1 MADKMMHGCYCCYFN
16 EELVMWMF
24 CGDQVDEYMEQL
36 DNNKIPKL
44 SSVGRKY
51 HDTQVVVQ
59 LPRQDLSADCCRHLK
74 TDSQQTSFDE
84 FCRSRNTDA
93 LGIGRVIASTP
104 NTTVRVHVFACCL

>member
-1 MADKMMHGCYCCYFN
+1 
-16 EELVMWMF
+16 
-24 CGDQVDEYMEQL
+24 MEQL

-51 HDTQVVVQ
+51 HDTQVIAQ

-74 TDSQQTSFDE
+74 TDSQRESFDE

-93 LGIGRVIASTP
+93 LGIGHVIANVPSTA
-104 NTTVRVHVFACCL
+104 VRVMSSGLLELMIIRDVRNLFSHQFSVYGRTMQMIIRNL